1 MPHRD
6 QLTIRVATADARASR
21 LQELTRDM
29 ADTFRHQQNVGCV
42 TLPERVPETGGKGDP
57 VAIGQII
64 LTLIGT
70 GGVAVS
76 LINVLRS
83 YVERKP
89 SLKIEMSKSDGRKL
103 SLQAENLSTHQ
114 LAETTKA
121 VQEFLAA

>member
-1 MPHRD
+1 MPQLD
-6 QLTIRVATADARASR
+6 QLTIRLATADARASR

-29 ADTFRHQQNVGCV
+29 ADAFRQQNVGCV
-42 TLPERVPETGGKGDP
+42 TLPEQVPQTGSKGDP

-64 LTLIGT
+64 LTLIGA

-76 LINVLRS
+76 LVNVLRS

-89 SLKIEMSKSDGRKL
+89 TLKIEMSRSDGKKL

-121 VQEFLAA
+121 VQEFLAV